1 MLVKTAYKNYPRL
14 TLRDNRLT
22 AQGQWT
28 SVNTNIKEVKI
39 MAVLFKGLKEKQ
51 FIPSCSTD
59 LNGEPR
65 VTKHHGNIARPR
77 VV

>member
-1 MLVKTAYKNYPRL
+1 
-14 TLRDNRLT
+14 
-22 AQGQWT
+22 
-28 SVNTNIKEVKI
+28 
-39 MAVLFKGLKEKQ
+39 MAVLFKDLKEKQ